1 MSALKKLVMMNLTF
15 TRRLTDLKVLA
26 ITDGLLFAG
35 QSSQLDGTNK
45 AKFAEKVGID
55 VVMLMTAFQ
64 VIEAVDGK

>member
-1 MSALKKLVMMNLTF
+1 MMNLTF
-15 TRRLTDLKVLA
+15 TRRLTDNHLNLESFGDNRWA
-26 ITDGLLFAG
+26 TFRWA
-35 QSSQLDGTNK
+35 SSQLDGTNK